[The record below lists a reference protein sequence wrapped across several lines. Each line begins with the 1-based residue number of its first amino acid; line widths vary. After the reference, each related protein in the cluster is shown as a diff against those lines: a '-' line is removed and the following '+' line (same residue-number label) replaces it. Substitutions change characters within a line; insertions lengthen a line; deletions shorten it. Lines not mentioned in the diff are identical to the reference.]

1 MLLLKVK
8 NTNICVCVFKQ
19 KNGLY
24 GVTSCD
30 SEGHEG
36 LLAEGLLTLK
46 ELEDLLADIFNS
58 KCTCCGTFKSTKQ
71 LTRVFKCDENLLV

>member
-1 MLLLKVK
+1 MLLFKVK
-8 NTNICVCVFKQ
+8 NTDICVCVFKQ
-19 KNGLY
+19 KDGFY

-46 ELEDLLADIFNS
+46 ELEDLIASVFGS
-58 KCTCCGTFKSTKQ
+58 KVTCCGKFKSHKQ
-71 LTRVFKCDENLLV
+71 MSKI